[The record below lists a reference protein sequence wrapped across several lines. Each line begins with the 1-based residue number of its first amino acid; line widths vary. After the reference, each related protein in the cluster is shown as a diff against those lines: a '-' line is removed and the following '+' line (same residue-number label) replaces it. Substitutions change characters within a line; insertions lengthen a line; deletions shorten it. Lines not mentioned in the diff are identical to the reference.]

1 MLTDLIK
8 KAFIHSEQYS
18 KAKLNLFTPN
28 AVILPK
34 YHDYFN
40 NLRTLYSDHYF
51 S

>member
-18 KAKLNLFTPN
+18 KAKLHIFTPN

-34 YHDYFN
+34 YHDYFKI
-40 NLRTLYSDHYF
+40 LRTL
-51 S
+51 